1 MPDTERIEG
10 LLADALAAHDTG
22 GAGALDAYL
31 RGLGSDRTAV
41 ERGLARC
48 RRLGLFGEEA
58 QPRDFPERLGEF
70 RLVRRLGSGGMGVVY
85 EAEQQSL
92 GRHVALKVVRP
103 ELLYFEGARER
114 FRREIEAV
122 ARLSHPAVVPVL
134 ASGEQDGVPWY
145 AMELLQGRTVHEV
158 CELLAG
164 RDPATLTGEDLRAAI
179 GAVGSDTDPLH
190 GAWWQVCARVTHAVA
205 LGVRHAHL
213 RGIVHRDIKPSNV
226 MLTADGR
233 TVLLDFGVALLG
245 GRQPFTR
252 TGAAPGSPAFMSP
265 EQLRGDAVDE
275 RTDVYSLGA
284 TLWQMLSLVP
294 PFRGDADLQHICDG
308 EVPDVGK
315 HNREV
320 PRELGIVLQKAMDR
334 DRERRYDD
342 IEQFAQDLV
351 AVLQRRPIRARRL
364 DWSLRAWRWCQ
375 RHRVLATAMASLLLT
390 ALALPGVF
398 AWREQTTR
406 VELEAAVTTARTSL
420 AAAETSAQQARDSAA
435 AAGKAVQQERA
446 SLATTLDA
454 IYSLLVRVADDKFRF
469 VPAAGTVAE
478 ESLAEAVAMYEKLL
492 PKYPEHVRLH
502 VDAGKAMSRLADF
515 LLRRGD
521 VAKARQLIADGIA
534 RLRGDALDI
543 PPAWLET
550 RSVLTTNLGRCA
562 EQVGDRAA
570 AESAY
575 DAADRDLTALARE
588 PGFERSVARGRAR
601 LASVRAGLRDPLLER
616 EAMEKACRLALQLAR
631 EVHDLDVANAVETR
645 QLVLQLDMLAT
656 MYSKQKRFDEALPL
670 LDEALALAR
679 DIPADAKFWPPPPLL
694 VAQVL
699 ETLGNLYVDR
709 RDSHAPAALKECLAL
724 REQAASDF
732 PSDMQIR
739 CELAA
744 ALHNLAVMNF
754 YQSQDDLALER
765 LDRAITLQRSVLAV
779 MPDHPTARDY
789 LRRHFVQRGS
799 VLAQGTRAADLHACV
814 LELSS
819 MAQDANAQR
828 SAARLWCRLHKMV
841 SASPQSGIEPAAC
854 VEQAMAALQRAE
866 ALGWGPGQ
874 SFSDPVYAPL
884 RGRADYEE
892 LVARITAKVGAGAR

>member
-1 MPDTERIEG
+1 MPTTDTERIEG

-22 GAGALDAYL
+22 GADALDAFL
-31 RGLGSDRTAV
+31 RGLGGDRATV

-48 RRLGLFGEEA
+48 RRLGLFGEKA
-58 QPRDFPERLGEF
+58 PARDFPERLGEF

-85 EAEQQSL
+85 EAEQESL
-92 GRHVALKVVRP
+92 GRRVALKVVRP

-134 ASGEQDGVPWY
+134 ASGDQDGVPWY
-145 AMELLQGRTVHEV
+145 AMELLQGRTVSEV
-158 CELLAG
+158 CAALAR

-245 GRQPFTR
+245 GGQAFTR
-252 TGAAPGSPAFMSP
+252 SGAAPGSPAFMSP

-284 TLWQMLSLVP
+284 TLWQMLTLVP
-294 PFRGDADLQHICDG
+294 PFRGDTDLQQICDG
-308 EVPDVGK
+308 EVPQVTK

-320 PRELGIVLQKAMDR
+320 PRELVIVLQKAMDR
-334 DRERRYDD
+334 DRERRYVDV
-342 IEQFAQDLV
+342 EQFAQDLV

-375 RHRVLATAMASLLLT
+375 RHRVLATAMASLLVT
-390 ALALPGVF
+390 TLALPGVF
-398 AWREQTTR
+398 AWRETTINA
-406 VELEAAVTTARTSL
+406 ELHAAVTTAEK
-420 AAAETSAQQARDSAA
+420 AA
-435 AAGKAVQQERA
+435 QQERA
-446 SLATTLDA
+446 SLAAVEKAAQQERASLSTTLDA
-454 IYSLLVRVADDKFRF
+454 IHSMLVRVANDKFRF
-469 VPAAGTVAE
+469 VPAAGQVAE
-478 ESLAEAVAMYEKLL
+478 DSLVEAVAMYEKLL
-492 PKYPEHVRLH
+492 PEHPEHVRLH
-502 VDAGKAMSRLADF
+502 VDAGKAISRLGDF
-515 LLRRGD
+515 LLRRGA
-521 VAKARQLIADGIA
+521 VARARELLDDGIA
-534 RLRGDALDI
+534 RLRGDSLDI

-550 RSVLTTNLGRCA
+550 RSVLRTTLG
-562 EQVGDRAA
+562 QVNEHAGDRAA
-570 AESAY
+570 AERAY
-575 DAADRDLTALARE
+575 DAADRDLAALANE
-588 PGFERSVARGRAR
+588 PEFERRVAHGRAR
-601 LASVRAGLRDPLLER
+601 LASRRAGLHDPWLER
-616 EAMEKACRLALQLAR
+616 EAMEKACLLALQLAR
-631 EVHDLDVANAVETR
+631 KEHEREVANADETR
-645 QLVLQLDMLAT
+645 RLVEQLDMLAT
-656 MYSKQKRFDEALPL
+656 MYWKQKRFDEALPL
-670 LDEALALAR
+670 LDEALLLAR
-679 DIPADAKFWPPPPLL
+679 DIPTDAKFWPPPPLL
-694 VAQVL
+694 VAKVL
-699 ETLGNLYVDR
+699 ETQGNLYVER

-724 REQAASDF
+724 REQAASDY
-732 PSDMQIR
+732 PHDMQIR
-739 CELAA
+739 CDLAA

-754 YQSQDDLALER
+754 YQSQDDLALQR

-779 MPDHPTARDY
+779 MPEYATARDY
-789 LRRHFVQRGS
+789 LRRHFVQRGA

-814 LELSS
+814 RELCA
-819 MAQDANAQR
+819 MAQDVHAQR

-841 SASPQSGIEPAAC
+841 SASPQPGIEPAAC
-854 VEQAMAALQRAE
+854 IGQAMQALQRAE

-884 RGRADYEE
+884 RGRDDYEA
-892 LVARITAKVGAGAR
+892 LVARITAKVGSGAR

>member
-1 MPDTERIEG
+1 MPLPDTERIEG

-22 GAGALDAYL
+22 GADALDAFL
-31 RGLGSDRTAV
+31 RGLGADRTAV

-48 RRLGLFGEEA
+48 RRLGLFGEA
-58 QPRDFPERLGEF
+58 APARDFPERLGEF

-85 EAEQQSL
+85 EAEQESL
-92 GRHVALKVVRP
+92 GRRVALKVVRP

-145 AMELLQGRTVHEV
+145 AMELLQGHTVHEV
-158 CELLAG
+158 CAALAG
-164 RDPATLTGEDLRAAI
+164 RDPATLNAKDLRSVI
-179 GAVGSDTDPLH
+179 GAVGSDTDPLQ

-245 GRQPFTR
+245 GRQQFTR

-275 RTDVYSLGA
+275 RTDIYSLGA

-294 PFRGDADLQHICDG
+294 PFRGDTDLQQICDG
-308 EVPDVGK
+308 EVPDVTK

-342 IEQFAQDLV
+342 VEQFAQDLV

-375 RHRVLATAMASLLLT
+375 RHRVLATALASLLVCG
-390 ALALPGVF
+390 LAMPAVF
-398 AWREQTTR
+398 AWRERETNA
-406 VELEAAVTTARTSL
+406 EL
-420 AAAETSAQQARDSAA
+420 AAAAKQAR
-435 AAGKAVQQERA
+435 K
-446 SLATTLDA
+446 SLGTTLDA
-454 IYSLLVRVADDKFRF
+454 ISALLVRVADDKFRF
-469 VPAAGTVAE
+469 VPSAAAVAE

-492 PKYPEHVRLH
+492 QEHPEHVRLH
-502 VDAGKAMSRLADF
+502 VDAGTAMSRLADY
-515 LLRRGD
+515 LLRRGA
-521 VAKARQLIADGIA
+521 VAKARDLLANGIA
-534 RLRGDALDI
+534 RLHGDALDV
-543 PPAWLET
+543 PPAWLDT
-550 RSVLTTNLGRCA
+550 RSVLMTNVGSCA
-562 EQVGDRAA
+562 EHVGDRAA
-570 AESAY
+570 AVRAY

-588 PGFERSVARGRAR
+588 PKFERQVARGRAK
-601 LASVRAGLRDPLLER
+601 LASARAGLFDPLLER
-616 EAMEKACRLALQLAR
+616 EPMEKACRLALQLAR
-631 EVHDLDVANAVETR
+631 EMHDRDVANAVETR

-656 MYSKQKRFDEALPL
+656 MYSKQKRYDEALPL

-679 DIPADAKFWPPPPLL
+679 GIPADAKFWPPPPLL

-699 ETLGNLYVDR
+699 ETLGNLHVDR
-709 RDSHAPAALKECLAL
+709 RDSNPAAELKECLAL
-724 REQAASDF
+724 REQAARDY
-732 PSDMQIR
+732 PNDLQVR
-739 CELAA
+739 CNVAA

-754 YQSQDDLALER
+754 FQKQDDVALER
-765 LDRAITLQRSVLAV
+765 LDRAITLQRSVLAA
-779 MPDHPTARDY
+779 MPEYPTARDY
-789 LRRHFVQRGS
+789 LRRHLVQRGS
-799 VLAQGTRAADLHACV
+799 LLAQGTNAEDLQACV
-814 LELSS
+814 QELSS
-819 MAQDANAQR
+819 MAEDPNAQR

-841 SASPQSGIEPAAC
+841 GSKQQSGIEPAAC
-854 VEQAMAALQRAE
+854 LEQAMAALQRAE
-866 ALGWGPGQ
+866 SLGWGPGQ

-884 RGRADYEE
+884 RGRADYDA
-892 LVARITAKVGAGAR
+892 LVARIKAKVGAGER